1 MMQATMNADIR
12 YAEDLLQRV
21 ARLPH
26 QEEPRIGKLPAQTD
40 AACQGQSGTGRKL
53 NFENGGGMSL
63 MRIPWIIA
71 VILLLTFGA
80 TAAWA
85 QFDTG
90 TIAGSVTDQTGA
102 VIPNATVTVTN
113 TGTSL
118 QQTVKTDS
126 GGLFV
131 ASALPFG
138 NYVVAA
144 TATGFA
150 SAQTQPIVLN
160 VGATVHVNVPLTVA
174 ASQQSIVVTGTATAV
189 NTASAAAGTTLNATE
204 VSSLPI
210 NGRDVSSFLE
220 ISPGS
225 VGSTGFF
232 QGSIN
237 GLDNIFSGLNVTV
250 DGQNATRGDING
262 FLNTEGQEG
271 ARVTRASVDS
281 IEEIN
286 FTNNGYS
293 AEYGHS
299 LGPQMN
305 IVTKGGTNAFHGTL
319 FEFLRNDSLDSR
331 DAFDNTG
338 PKAPL
343 RLNQFGGNLA
353 GPIINGKLFFF
364 VNYEGVR
371 QRITALSPLYHVLS
385 ASARAG
391 FADPA
396 MQDMLDQMVAIP
408 AACNVIPTPV
418 GCEYNGDPNFVV
430 IPARLPTTLR
440 EDTGSVRL
448 DYNMSERDRFMF
460 RYNINDSLT
469 NYTFGLN
476 EGQVSPQKLRTQL
489 GKFDYTH
496 TFGPTLLNEFSLA
509 IDRFFSDTNS
519 DTPRNT
525 VAGTPLVGWGGFFK
539 DLGSLPGPNTFNQ
552 VTPFTIY
559 ELFDTVTKSARSHQL
574 KFGTQ
579 IRLNRLNT
587 WLRPQQGYLY
597 GSLADMQGTGAFG
610 TGTFCGL
617 FTSSAFTNCPFVLQ
631 KIGYNGFL
639 GMQNSNWDFYAQD
652 DWRVTRHLT
661 LNLGLRYGY
670 NTVWGEHHGHLQNF
684 DFNTQT
690 FTPLGQAAYQAP
702 KKDFAPRVGFAWDPR
717 GQGKTVIHGYGGL
730 FYMPMQMGFNLAT
743 NVPEFANYNAD
754 LFTAVFFPFL
764 LGTPI
769 APIWY
774 PSPNPDLTQFPSLQ
788 NVTIFPQH
796 PRDPV
801 SYNWMF
807 GIQQELAKDTVL
819 TLNYIGN
826 KTAHMQA
833 GVFYSAIN
841 LNPSN
846 PDQSG
851 RVCFNHPS
859 GCPFANENDQSDN
872 LSSTYNSLQ
881 AQVRRNV
888 GQKLQLQANYTWS
901 HEMDNLVNVFSNWS
915 DPFNVNRDRASGDWD
930 VRHNFTASAVYSL
943 PEMKHSS
950 SIARTLLGGWQTANI
965 LQARSGLPVDI
976 TLVSGFFGNPMRPFY
991 TGAPLFTGNSSWPN
1005 GNFNPAAFDAQ
1016 FNNGKWGDPSTLGD
1030 VGRNSMRGPGFV
1042 QWDFSLMKN
1051 FAITEGSHLQFRAD
1065 FFNILNHPNFANP
1078 DGGICTAVTYGNGT
1092 TVPASCTVNTH
1103 FGTSTQTVSD
1113 VAGGAVGN
1121 GTARQAQF
1129 SLKFIF

>member
-1 MMQATMNADIR
+1 MLQKQRNLWMALA
-12 YAEDLLQRV
+12 AVLLV
-21 ARLPH
+21 VF
-26 QEEPRIGKLPAQTD
+26 
-40 AACQGQSGTGRKL
+40 S
-53 NFENGGGMSL
+53 
-63 MRIPWIIA
+63 
-71 VILLLTFGA
+71 A

-90 TIAGSVTDQTGA
+90 TIAGSVTDPTGA
-102 VIPNATVTVTN
+102 VIPGATVTITN

-118 QQTVKTDS
+118 QKTVKTDA

-138 NYVVAA
+138 NYVVS
-144 TATGFA
+144 A
-150 SAQTQPIVLN
+150 SAQGFAAAKSQPIVLS
-160 VGATVHVNVPLTVA
+160 VGATLHVNLPLAVA
-174 ASQQSIVVTGTATAV
+174 ATEQNIVVTGTATAV
-189 NTASAAAGTTLNATE
+189 NTASAASGTTLSSTE
-204 VSSLPI
+204 IANLPI
-210 NGRDVSSFLE
+210 NGRDISNFLE
-220 ISPGS
+220 IAPGS

-237 GLDNIFSGLNVTV
+237 GLDNIFSGLNITV

-281 IEEIN
+281 IQEIN

-305 IVTKGGTNAFHGTL
+305 IVTKGGTNDFHGTL
-319 FEFLRNDSLDSR
+319 FEFFRNDALDAR
-331 DAFDNTG
+331 DYFDNIN
-338 PKAPL
+338 PQKAPL
-343 RLNQFGGNLA
+343 RLNQFGGNLG
-353 GPIINGKLFFF
+353 GPIIKDKLFFF

-391 FADPA
+391 FIDPE
-396 MQDMLDQMVAIP
+396 MQDMLDQMVPIP

-418 GCEYNGDPNFVV
+418 SCQYNNNPNFVV
-430 IPARLPTTLR
+430 IPASLPTTLR
-440 EDTGSVRL
+440 EDTGSIRL
-448 DYNMSERDRFMF
+448 DYNMSDRNRFMF

-469 NYTFGLN
+469 NYTYGLN

-496 TFGPTLLNEFSLA
+496 TFGPTLLNEFGLA
-509 IDRFFSDTNS
+509 INRFYSDTNS
-519 DTPRNT
+519 NTPLNT
-525 VAGTPLVGWGGFFK
+525 KAGAPLVGWSGFFT

-559 ELFDTVTKSARSHQL
+559 ELFDTVTKSAGNHTL

-587 WLRPQQGYLY
+587 WLRPQQVYSY
-597 GSLADMQGTGAFG
+597 GSLADMQGLSFG
-610 TGTFCGL
+610 GTNL
-617 FTSSAFTNCPFVLQ
+617 PFVLQ
-631 KIGYNGFL
+631 KIGYDGFL
-639 GMQNSNWDFYAQD
+639 GMQNSNWDFYVQD
-652 DWRVTRHLT
+652 DWRVTRNLT
-661 LNLGLRYGY
+661 LNLGLRYDY
-670 NTVWGEHHGHLQNF
+670 NTAWGEHHGHIQNF
-684 DFNTQT
+684 DFATQT
-690 FTPLGQAAYQAP
+690 FLPEGTASYETP
-702 KKDFAPRVGFAWDPR
+702 KHDFAPRIGFAWDPW

-743 NVPEFANYNAD
+743 NVPEYANYNAD
-754 LFTAVFFPFL
+754 VFTAVIIPLFFGGPF
-764 LGTPI
+764 

-774 PSPNPDLTQFPSLQ
+774 PSPNPDLTQFPSLR

-819 TLNYIGN
+819 TLNYVGN

-833 GVFYSAIN
+833 GVSYAAIN
-841 LNPSN
+841 LNQSN

-851 RVCFNHPS
+851 RTCFNPS
-859 GCPFANENDQSDN
+859 GCLYANENLQADT

-881 AQVRRNV
+881 AQVRSNLGR
-888 GQKLQLQANYTWS
+888 KLSLQANYTWS
-901 HEMDNLVNVFSNWS
+901 HEIDNLVNVFSNWS
-915 DPFNVNRDRASGDWD
+915 NPFDISQDRGSGDWD
-930 VRHNFTASAVYSL
+930 VRHNFTASIVYSL
-943 PEMKHSS
+943 PELKDKSAF
-950 SIARTLLGGWQTANI
+950 ARGVLGGWQTSSI
-965 LQARSGLPVDI
+965 LQARSGLPVNV
-976 TLVSGFFGNPMRPFY
+976 TLLSGFFGNAMRPNF
-991 TGAPLFTGNSSWPN
+991 TGQPLFN
-1005 GNFNPAAFDAQ
+1005 GNGTWPDGNYNVAAFSAGY
-1016 FNNGKWGDPSTLGD
+1016 NNGKWGDPSTIGT
-1030 VGRNSMRGPGFV
+1030 VGRNSMRGPSFF
-1042 QWDFSLMKN
+1042 QWDLSLLKN
-1051 FAITEGSHLQFRAD
+1051 FPITENSKVEFRTD

-1078 DGGICTAVTYGNGT
+1078 DGGICSADAPVTYGNGT
-1092 TVPASCTVNTH
+1092 TVPLSCTPNPL
-1103 FGTSTQTVSD
+1103 FGRSTQTISD

-1121 GTARQAQF
+1121 GTARQVQF
-1129 SLKFIF
+1129 SVKFIF